1 MPLTILLNRDLFRTL
16 FLCLLLSVPLTNIP
30 LQSQGPRYS
39 ILTSDTTDSLTSPSV
54 SKIDCIATI
63 PSESIQEADTIALVV
78 ESSISADVSDAV
90 NQYRKDLSDTGYRTI
105 LYTNAIATAEDL
117 KDLLSDWFESDNLVG
132 AVLIGRLPYALYHH
146 EASESFSAETFICD
160 LYLMDLDGQWS
171 DINPVDGI
179 YDTHSSSPVTD
190 IYPEI
195 FVGRIDPQCL
205 TWGSGVADHITNYLS
220 RVHNY
225 RIGGV
230 QRNHR
235 ALAYIDD
242 DWSKS
247 WGARW
252 CADLA
257 LAYDTSTNIR
267 LPTTYTNAS
276 DWLTNRLT
284 QDYQWGHLCAHSSST
299 MHYFGPGGSGEGTAS
314 SAQVRAAPPSFN
326 FYNLFCCSGAK
337 WTAND
342 NLAVTYTFSGD
353 FSLATIGSS
362 KTGSMM
368 DCDAFYEPLSQ
379 NTTLGTSLIYWFS
392 QSLTS
397 ASSASSEYL
406 EWYYG
411 MNIVGDPL
419 LSINYDCTVLA
430 PYVVSQTHPG
440 QDQWYRNCKPQFN
453 WTIPPD
459 VNGIEGYYY
468 IIDQNPSTIP
478 TSLTGTYATI
488 NGTCFEHLDNG
499 TWYFHIVARDSVGN
513 VGASAAHYQIHID
526 TTPPEA
532 VITNPAQFCNHSS
545 SSLGVTWSYQD
556 DFSGYSHA
564 EITIDG
570 DTQSNTTALNYLLK
584 NLSEGT
590 HNLNLTVFDQAGN
603 SVSEFLHFR
612 IDLTNPE
619 ITSLTINENQSIWPD
634 LNVVWSVQNIS
645 DYRYAEIFLDSELMA
660 LVYVPE
666 CSCLIVNSEY
676 GSHVVNV
683 TVYDW
688 ANRTASYVMEVMIP
702 NLLVNY
708 VLLASGG
715 VFVIIL
721 FLLGWKRK
729 EH

>member
-1 MPLTILLNRDLFRTL
+1 MVSSAAFPPQSQDSG
-16 FLCLLLSVPLTNIP
+16 LSV
-30 LQSQGPRYS
+30 
-39 ILTSDTTDSLTSPSV
+39 LTSDSTNSLTSPIIS
-54 SKIDCIATI
+54 IGNCIATI
-63 PSESIQEADTIALVV
+63 PSESIQEADTVALIV
-78 ESSISADVSDAV
+78 ENSIYADVSDAV
-90 NQYRKDLSDTGYRTI
+90 NQYRKDINDTGYRTI

-117 KDLLSDWFESDNLVG
+117 KDLLSNWFESDNLIG

-171 DINPVDGI
+171 DLNPVDGV
-179 YDTHSSSPVTD
+179 YDAHNSSPATD

-205 TWGSGVADHITNYLS
+205 TWGSSVADHITDYLS

-225 RIGGV
+225 RTGGV

-242 DWSKS
+242 DWAGY

-257 LAYDTSTNIR
+257 LAYETSTNIR

-276 DWLTNRLT
+276 DWYTNRLT

-299 MHYFGPGGSGEGTAS
+299 MHYFGPGGSGEGTVS

-337 WTAND
+337 WTATD
-342 NLAVTYTFSGD
+342 NLAVTYTFGSN
-353 FSLATIGSS
+353 FSLAAIGSS

-368 DCDAFYEPLSQ
+368 DCDEFYGPLSQ
-379 NTTLGTSLIYWFS
+379 NTILGTSLVHWFS

-397 ASSASSEYL
+397 VSTAGSEYL

-419 LSINYDCTVLA
+419 LSINYDCIVLA
-430 PYVVSQTHPG
+430 PHVVSYTHPR

-453 WTIPPD
+453 WTVPPD

-468 IIDQNPSTIP
+468 LIDQNPSTIP
-478 TSLTGTYATI
+478 TSLTGTFTTI
-488 NGTCFEHLDNG
+488 NGTSFEHLDNG
-499 TWYFHIVARDSVGN
+499 TWFFHVVARDSVGN
-513 VGASAAHYQIHID
+513 VGTSAAHYQVHID
-526 TTPPEA
+526 TTPPEVA
-532 VITNPAQFCNHSS
+532 ITNPVQFCNHSS
-545 SSLGVTWSYQD
+545 SSLGISWSYQD

-564 EITIDG
+564 ELAIDG
-570 DTQSNTTALNYLLK
+570 DTRFNTTALNYLFE

-590 HNLNLTVFDQAGN
+590 HNLNLTLFDQAGN
-603 SVSEFLHFR
+603 SFSKFLHFR

-619 ITSLTINENQSIWPD
+619 ITSLTINEDLSIWPD
-634 LNVVWSVQNIS
+634 LNVVWSVQDIS
-645 DYRYAEIFLDSELMA
+645 DYRYAEIYLDSELMT
-660 LVYVPE
+660 VIYGPE

-676 GSHVVNV
+676 GPHVVNV

-688 ANRTASYVMEVMIP
+688 ANRTASFAMGVMIP
-702 NLLVNY
+702 NPLANY
-708 VLLASGG
+708 VLLATGC
-715 VFVIIL
+715 VLVTTL
-721 FLLGWKRK
+721 VLLGWKK
-729 EH
+729 KKH